1 MPQPIFLGG
10 LISFY
15 STPGEDI
22 SIAYIYAGAMVLS
35 CTLNV
40 LLMHP
45 YVLSQLHCGM
55 KLRIAVCSMIYRK
68 SLKLSKN
75 ALGETTA
82 GQVVNLLSN
91 DVSRLDLSIMFF
103 HYLWVGPA
111 ETVLVTYLMY
121 REVSV
126 FIKLQI
132 NNFGLNPYL
141 LKIRSAYLPSLVWHS
156 CWPSF
161 HCKDGWERKHPVCV

>member
-15 STPGEDI
+15 STPGQDI
-22 SIAYIYAGAMVLS
+22 YTAYIYAGAVVLS

-40 LLMHP
+40 VLMHP
-45 YVLSQLHCGM
+45 YVLAQLHCGM
-55 KLRIAVCSMIYRK
+55 KLRVALCSMIYRK

-91 DVSRLDLSIMFF
+91 DVSRFDLSIMFI

-111 ETVLVTYLMY
+111 ETALVTYLMY
-121 REVSV
+121 REVGY
-126 FIKLQI
+126 F
-132 NNFGLNPYL
+132 
-141 LKIRSAYLPSLVWHS
+141 KICL
-156 CWPSF
+156 
-161 HCKDGWERKHPVCV
+161 